1 MMSQTFS
8 DLLEK
13 IAFEV
18 DENMLSEMGNR
29 FKLKT
34 FKKGEIIT
42 QAGDIE
48 NKIYII
54 SEGVARSFYIKND
67 NEYSHRFGFKGD
79 LLSIFNS
86 FLLRIPADDSIE
98 AITELNTFFITYE
111 DFIHITERYPIAS
124 SDLRIKILEYL
135 YYQRHLEQKQLI
147 SSTASERYLDL
158 LENKKMYIEQI
169 PIKYL
174 ASFLGVTP
182 ESLSRIRK
190 KILI

>member
-1 MMSQTFS
+1 MIKETFS

-18 DENMLSEMGNR
+18 DKNMLSEMGNR
-29 FKLKT
+29 FKSKY
-34 FKKGEIIT
+34 FQKGEIIT
-42 QAGDIE
+42 RAGEIE

-54 SEGVARSFYIKND
+54 SEGVARSFYTKND

-98 AITELNTFFITYE
+98 AITELNTFYITHE
-111 DFIHITERYPIAS
+111 DFTYIIEHHPKAS

-158 LENKKMYIEQI
+158 LENKKMYIEEI

-190 KILI
+190 KILK